1 MVSFLP
7 GVSPLAGAEQ
17 GALSQPRG
25 SMHRR
30 FAASRAV
37 GPRALAKDLS
47 LCDDAATA
55 IEPPGGIQCLGSP

>member
-7 GVSPLAGAEQ
+7 GVSLLNGARQ
-17 GALSQPRG
+17 GALSHG

-30 FAASRAV
+30 FAASGAV
-37 GPRALAKDLS
+37 GPRALVKDLS
-47 LCDDAATA
+47 LCDGAAPA